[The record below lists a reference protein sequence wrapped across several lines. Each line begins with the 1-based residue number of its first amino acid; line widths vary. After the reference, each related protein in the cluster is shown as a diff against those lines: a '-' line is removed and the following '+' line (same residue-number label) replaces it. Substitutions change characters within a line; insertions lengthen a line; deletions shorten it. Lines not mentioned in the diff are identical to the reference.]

1 INAVHD
7 APGAVRKFV
16 SGLIRVSTAGKNRGR
31 GPVCRRA
38 DHSQAGEIV
47 GQGDLRPGES
57 SPNVGAAWL
66 SGSADGLGN
75 ARELVLRVVVETNY
89 AAERVRNGVNVLV
102 IINAGDG
109 GYISDGDEIPVCI
122 HDLDRPEQSAGRRER
137 LIRDH
142 RSIPVAQDVGG
153 AVVFHERAV
162 VGIVKQTAGDVAVV
176 GQGALPPIAFSKD
189 HLSVSR
195 IVFQVAKVQ
204 AEAVAGEV
212 PIRVEADIVGK
223 TTQSPN
229 SAVVIEREVQIETAA
244 G

>member
-57 SPNVGAAWL
+57 SPNVGAAWV

-75 ARELVLRVVVETNY
+75 ARELVLRVVVEMDY

-102 IINAGDG
+102 IINAGHG

-122 HDLDRPEQSAGRRER
+122 HDLDWPKQSAGRGER
-137 LIRDH
+137 LVRNH
-142 RSIPVAQDVGG
+142 RAILVTEHLAR
-153 AVVFHERAV
+153 AVVFNECSV
-162 VGIVKQTAGDVAVV
+162 VGVVK
-176 GQGALPPIAFSKD
+176 
-189 HLSVSR
+189 
-195 IVFQVAKVQ
+195 
-204 AEAVAGEV
+204 
-212 PIRVEADIVGK
+212 
-223 TTQSPN
+223 
-229 SAVVIEREVQIETAA
+229 
-244 G
+244 